1 MSSILVEGTWAVKD
15 LLVLLIVVV
24 LGVRFFNGG
33 DDVVWSA
40 AAILTRSRSFRPIT
54 AAVPMVNAVV
64 VAAVAV
70 ASVVGSLIIASSWA
84 MSACVLIE
92 AYFSFF
98 GVGVLVGGRN
108 HLANPHG
115 WLAVELGAEVTVME
129 SSDKGGD
136 DLIFC
141 DVRNIVSYLGKASDV
156 ATEELRW
163 FLVDAVQIMLGARP
177 STRSHVVVGE
187 DLFQLFPGSD
197 GVWGK
202 ACEPVH
208 RGWHEHDG

>member
-1 MSSILVEGTWAVKD
+1 MILEGIAIAPRWSATFVPAVSVIVELFVLELLGQTEAIFHLVFGILVEGARAVED
-15 LLVLLIVVV
+15 LLVLLVVVV
-24 LGVRFFNGG
+24 LGARFVNGG
-33 DDVVWSA
+33 YDVVWSA

-115 WLAVELGAEVTVME
+115 WLAVELGAEVMVMV
-129 SSDKGGD
+129 SSDEDGD
-136 DLIFC
+136 DLCFR
-141 DVRNIVSYLGKASDV
+141 DVGNKIPHLRKASDV
-156 ATEELRW
+156 ATEELGW
-163 FLVDAVQIMLGARP
+163 LLVDAV
-177 STRSHVVVGE
+177 
-187 DLFQLFPGSD
+187 
-197 GVWGK
+197 
-202 ACEPVH
+202 
-208 RGWHEHDG
+208 